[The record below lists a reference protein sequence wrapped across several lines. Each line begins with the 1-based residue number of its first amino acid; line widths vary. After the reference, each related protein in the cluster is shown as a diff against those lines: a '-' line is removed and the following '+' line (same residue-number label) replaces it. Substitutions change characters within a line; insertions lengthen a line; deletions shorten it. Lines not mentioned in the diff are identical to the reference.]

1 MAVFSY
7 KGMDAAGKKVSGIID
22 AENLKAARAK
32 LRRANVFPTEV
43 NEGGG
48 RGGGGGA
55 AGGGF
60 SFKKFFNKA
69 SVSDVAN
76 MTRQLSTL
84 INANIPLVDALSAL
98 VEQIEQPM
106 LKSALSEIREK
117 VREGARLADAMRAY
131 PNIFGDLFINMV
143 HAGEI
148 SGALDT
154 VLLRLADFTEGQA
167 RLNSKVRGAL
177 TYPLV
182 MGVVGMAL
190 MGFLLVFVVPKIVKI
205 FEDTKATL
213 PLPTRILVG
222 LSGFVQSYWYLVI
235 LAGIGLYFAFKKY
248 KSKPKGR
255 RVLDKMSLKVPI
267 FGDMFR
273 MIAVSRFCRTLSTL
287 MAAGVQLM
295 PSLDIVKGIVDNMI
309 LSEVIEETRNSVK
322 EGESIAEP
330 LKRSGQ
336 FPPLV
341 THMISIGEKTGEL
354 ETMLEKVANTYDDQV
369 DTKVSTLT
377 TLLEPL
383 MIVVMGGIVAAIV
396 LSILLPIL
404 KLNQM
409 AR

>member
-22 AENLKAARAK
+22 AENLKSARAK
-32 LRRANVFPTEV
+32 LRRSNVFPTEV
-43 NEGGG
+43 NEGDRKDGVSI
-48 RGGGGGA
+48 
-55 AGGGF
+55 AGGF
-60 SFKKFFNKA
+60 NLRRFFNKA

-98 VEQIEQPM
+98 VEQIEQPT

-117 VREGARLADAMRAY
+117 VREGTRLADAMRSY
-131 PNIFGDLFINMV
+131 PTIFGDLYINMV

-167 RLNSKVRGAL
+167 RLRSKVRGAL
-177 TYPLV
+177 TYPVV
-182 MGVVGMAL
+182 MGGVGVAL

-213 PLPTRILVG
+213 PLPTRVLVG
-222 LSGFVQSYWYLVI
+222 VSSFVQSYWYIVI
-235 LAGIGLYFAFKKY
+235 LLGIGAYYALNKY
-248 KSKPKGR
+248 KAKPKGR
-255 RVLDKMSLKVPI
+255 RFFDKMSLKMPI
-267 FGDMFR
+267 FGSMFR

-295 PSLDIVKGIVDNMI
+295 PSLDIVKGIVDNVI
-309 LSEVIEETRNSVK
+309 LSEVIEETRTSVK

-383 MIVVMGGIVAAIV
+383 MIIVMGGVVAAIV

>member
-22 AENLKAARAK
+22 AENLKSARAK
-32 LRRANVFPTEV
+32 LRKVNVFPTEV
-43 NEGGG
+43 NEGGRKDG
-48 RGGGGGA
+48 VSVS
-55 AGGGF
+55 GGF
-60 SFKKFFNKA
+60 SIRKFFGKPK
-69 SVSDVAN
+69 VSDVAN

-98 VEQIEQPM
+98 VEQIEQPV
-106 LKSALSEIREK
+106 LRSALSEIREK
-117 VREGARLADAMRAY
+117 VREGARLADAMRSY

-167 RLNSKVRGAL
+167 RLNSKVKGAL

-182 MGVVGMAL
+182 MGIVGVAL

-213 PLPTRILVG
+213 PLPTRVLVG
-222 LSGFVQSYWYLVI
+222 LSGFVQNYWYLVI

-248 KSKPKGR
+248 KAKPKGR
-255 RVLDKMSLKVPI
+255 RFLDKMSLKVPI

-309 LSEVIEETRNSVK
+309 LSEVIEETRTSVK

-341 THMISIGEKTGEL
+341 THMIAIGEKTGEL

-369 DTKVSTLT
+369 NTKVSTLT

-409 AR
+409 AK

>member
-22 AENLKAARAK
+22 AENLKSARAK
-32 LRRANVFPTEV
+32 LRKANVFPTEV
-43 NEGGG
+43 NEGGRKDG
-48 RGGGGGA
+48 VSVQ
-55 AGGGF
+55 GGF
-60 SFKKFFNKA
+60 SFTKFFNKA
-69 SVSDVAN
+69 KVSDVAN

-98 VEQIEQPM
+98 VEQIEHPL

-131 PNIFGDLFINMV
+131 PNIFGDLYINMV
-143 HAGEI
+143 HAGEV

-167 RLNSKVRGAL
+167 RLNSKVKGAL

-182 MGVVGMAL
+182 MGVVGIAL

-213 PLPTRILVG
+213 PLPTRVLVG
-222 LSGFVQSYWYLVI
+222 LSGFVQHYWYLVI
-235 LAGIGLYFAFKKY
+235 IVGVGIYFAFKKY
-248 KSKPKGR
+248 KAKPKGR
-255 RVLDKMSLKVPI
+255 RVFDKMTLKMPI

-341 THMISIGEKTGEL
+341 THMIAIGEKTGEL

-383 MIVVMGGIVAAIV
+383 MIVVMGGVVAAIV

-409 AR
+409 AK

>member
-32 LRRANVFPTEV
+32 LRKASVFPTEV
-43 NEGGG
+43 NEGGRV
-48 RGGGGGA
+48 RGVSVA
-55 AGGGF
+55 GGF
-60 SFKKFFNKA
+60 SFTKLFNKPK
-69 SVSDVAN
+69 VGDVAN

-98 VEQIEQPM
+98 VEQIEHPA

-131 PNIFGDLFINMV
+131 PNIFGDLYINMV
-143 HAGEI
+143 HAGEV

-167 RLNSKVRGAL
+167 RLRSKVRGAL
-177 TYPLV
+177 TYPVV
-182 MGVVGMAL
+182 MGAVGVAL

-222 LSGFVQSYWYLVI
+222 LSGFVQNYWYLVI
-235 LAGIGLYFAFKKY
+235 LLGVGIWYAVKKY
-248 KSKPKGR
+248 KAKPKGR
-255 RVLDKMSLKVPI
+255 KMFDKMSLKMPI
-267 FGDMFR
+267 FGEMFR

-287 MAAGVQLM
+287 MGAGVQLM
-295 PSLDIVKGIVDNMI
+295 PSLDIVKGIVDNMV
-309 LSEVIEETRNSVK
+309 LTEVIEETRNSVK

-383 MIVVMGGIVAAIV
+383 MIVVMGAVVAAIV